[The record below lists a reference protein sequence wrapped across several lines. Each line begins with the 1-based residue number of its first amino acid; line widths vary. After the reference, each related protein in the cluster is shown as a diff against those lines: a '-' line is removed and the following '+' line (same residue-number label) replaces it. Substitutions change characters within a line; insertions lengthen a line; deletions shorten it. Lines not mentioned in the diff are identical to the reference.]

1 MAAKIEGT
9 FGLDDN
15 TFDFLAI
22 AFGRIG
28 GQNIG
33 VKLSEEIEN
42 KLKELG
48 YNIIIK
54 DDRPEVLKQLK
65 NIIIYDSW
73 FELFDKL
80 TEEQIDLIITF
91 SFFKNFLPIKLL
103 SKKLFLGRIVHQFC

>member
-48 YNIIIK
+48 YNVDEIV
-54 DDRPEVLKQLK
+54 D
-65 NIIIYDSW
+65 
-73 FELFDKL
+73 EL
-80 TEEQIDLIITF
+80 Q
-91 SFFKNFLPIKLL
+91 
-103 SKKLFLGRIVHQFC
+103 KKLISGNLSIPDNLKRESFVDD

>member
-1 MAAKIEGT
+1 MVLDLKVNVNNVDGTQMAAKIEGT

-42 KLKELG
+42 KLKGLG
-48 YNIIIK
+48 YNVDEII
-54 DDRPEVLKQLK
+54 D
-65 NIIIYDSW
+65 
-73 FELFDKL
+73 EL
-80 TEEQIDLIITF
+80 Q
-91 SFFKNFLPIKLL
+91 
-103 SKKLFLGRIVHQFC
+103 KKLISGNLSIPDNLKRESFVDD

>member
-48 YNIIIK
+48 YNVDESIGELQKNLISGNLSIPDNLK
-54 DDRPEVLKQLK
+54 RESFIDD
-65 NIIIYDSW
+65 
-73 FELFDKL
+73 
-80 TEEQIDLIITF
+80 
-91 SFFKNFLPIKLL
+91 
-103 SKKLFLGRIVHQFC
+103 

>member
-48 YNIIIK
+48 YDVDEIV
-54 DDRPEVLKQLK
+54 D
-65 NIIIYDSW
+65 
-73 FELFDKL
+73 EL
-80 TEEQIDLIITF
+80 Q
-91 SFFKNFLPIKLL
+91 
-103 SKKLFLGRIVHQFC
+103 KKLISGNLSIPDNLKRESFIDD

>member
-48 YNIIIK
+48 YNVDEII
-54 DDRPEVLKQLK
+54 D
-65 NIIIYDSW
+65 
-73 FELFDKL
+73 EL
-80 TEEQIDLIITF
+80 Q
-91 SFFKNFLPIKLL
+91 
-103 SKKLFLGRIVHQFC
+103 KKLISGNLSIPDNLKRESFVDD